1 MSVFSKR
8 DKNQQPVSQPIQVN
22 FSEAKDVDYSAL
34 SVPNPDTA
42 RESDENYRKLAYD
55 IFEAS
60 RSQLEKQNG
69 KKDELKKQFTSYF
82 KWILVIQLLALFVII
97 ILKGFSLYDFD
108 VSDNV
113 FVAIIVSVFVE
124 TLGVIGIMIKYA
136 FDSDQEVQIL
146 TILNSIVKDYQ
157 KFK

>member
-1 MSVFSKR
+1 MSVFSK
-8 DKNQQPVSQPIQVN
+8 KGKEQKEMSQPIQVN

-34 SVPNPDTA
+34 SVPNPDIA

-55 IFEAS
+55 IFNAS
-60 RSQLEKQNG
+60 KEQLLKQNNN
-69 KKDELKKQFTSYF
+69 KDDLKAKFTTFF
-82 KWILVIQLLALFVII
+82 KCILIIQLIALFIII
-97 ILKGFSLYDFD
+97 ILKGFALWSFSL
-108 VSDNV
+108 SDNA

-124 TLGVIGIMIKYA
+124 TLGVVGIMIKYA

-146 TILNSIVKDYQ
+146 SILNSIVKDYQ